1 MIITNVEL
9 NDLEDIF
16 NLQGTIFKEEP
27 LLTYLPYFNDVITLE
42 DLQNSYNKY
51 DFLKA
56 VEE

>member
-42 DLQNSYNKY
+42 DLQNSYNNFPFY
-51 DFLKA
+51 SS
-56 VEE
+56 